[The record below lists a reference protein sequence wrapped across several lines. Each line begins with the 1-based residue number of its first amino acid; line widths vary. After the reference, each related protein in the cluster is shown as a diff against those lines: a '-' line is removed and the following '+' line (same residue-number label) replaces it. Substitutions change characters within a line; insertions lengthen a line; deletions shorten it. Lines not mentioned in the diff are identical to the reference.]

1 MLAPAAEPDYGPP
14 MKRTGTDS
22 RGSAATRL
30 VAAGVELAAA
40 GGVKSVT
47 TRAAAQAAGTSA
59 SAVTTALGGRQGLLC
74 AIFEHGRVLA
84 AGRDQSALSEASSGP
99 LSAGLLGDWLAAYL
113 QSEARHGRS
122 VVLLRRELYLQVNRM
137 PELLQIAR
145 AWREQDLAFCTQ
157 VLKRFG
163 LPAEH
168 AALLLEAVHALVEL
182 FPVSDGA
189 LMRTAWAHQ
198 AVRHF
203 CARLTGAPP
212 SGAPWRPL
220 IEAEASAMA
229 SRRQDGVARAPQ
241 AELIL
246 KAAVTLLAR
255 VGAAGLSHRA
265 LAEEAGV
272 PLAATTY
279 HFANRDDILEGAF
292 SRVYEALSREARDIN
307 LGQDTLSVSDLAQQ
321 SALITLDEE
330 GELVESMMVIDELLA
345 AAFRDPGLEPFAL
358 HLLSSRGQTTA
369 MILPAIKGVR
379 VDEWSREDAFLISLL
394 GLSAVQSLRIT
405 PRRERAACARQSYED
420 RLRLLL
426 RVN

>member
-1 MLAPAAEPDYGPP
+1 MLALAVAPDYGPR

-30 VAAGVELAAA
+30 VAAGVELTAA

-74 AIFEHGRVLA
+74 AIFEHGRQLA
-84 AGRDQSALSEASSGP
+84 AERDAAALAELAERPLVSG
-99 LSAGLLGDWLAAYL
+99 LFGDWLAAYL
-113 QSEARHGRS
+113 QSEAQQGRS
-122 VVLLRRELYLQVNRM
+122 VVLLRRELYLQVSRM
-137 PELLQIAR
+137 PELLSIAR
-145 AWREQDLAFCTQ
+145 SWREQDLTFCRQ
-157 VLKRFG
+157 ILERFG
-163 LPAEH
+163 LPVEH

-182 FPVSDGA
+182 FPVSGGA
-189 LMRTAWAHQ
+189 LMRTAWAQQ

-212 SGAPWRPL
+212 PGTPWRPL
-220 IEAEASAMA
+220 IEAEASEAA
-229 SRRQDGVARAPQ
+229 SRRQDGAARAPQ

-279 HFANRDDILEGAF
+279 HFANRDSILEGAF

-307 LGQDTLSVSDLAQQ
+307 LGPETLSISDLAQQ

-369 MILPAIKGVR
+369 MILPALKGVT
-379 VDEWSREDAFLISLL
+379 VDAWSREDAFLISLL
-394 GLSAVQSLRIT
+394 GLSAVQSLRVT
-405 PRRERAACARQSYED
+405 PKAERAACARQSYED
-420 RLRLLL
+420 RLRAIL
-426 RVN
+426 RAS